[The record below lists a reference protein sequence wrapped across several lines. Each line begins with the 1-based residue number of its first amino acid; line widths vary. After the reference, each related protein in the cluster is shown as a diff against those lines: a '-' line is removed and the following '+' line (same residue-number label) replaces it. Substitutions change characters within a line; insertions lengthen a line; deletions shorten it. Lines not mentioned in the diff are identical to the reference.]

1 MGLREVGGAWG
12 CGWPMGAGLAARLRL
27 HPTFTVPYMER
38 GGGAKGSGR
47 GLGIWLANE
56 GRASSKA
63 SPSSH
68 STVPYMEHV
77 GGAEGAW
84 LANGGRARSKSPPSF
99 PPLCHI
105 WNMGVGLR
113 EVDKAWGR
121 G

>member
-1 MGLREVGGAWG
+1 MKVEELTFTAPFCLQVKRNDYVHALVAYFNIEFTRCHKRTGFSTSEGGA
-12 CGWPMGAGLAARLRL
+12 C
-27 HPTFTVPYMER
+27 ER
-38 GGGAKGSGR
+38 GRGR
-47 GLGIWLANE
+47 
-56 GRASSKA
+56 
-63 SPSSH
+63 
-68 STVPYMEHV
+68 
-77 GGAEGAW
+77 GAW